1 MMKILMDFPSAYF
14 PIQPFYVK
22 KIKMRGVPLVQAEEM
37 FSMAALGES
46 IAIDRPSILTFHG
59 D

>member
-22 KIKMRGVPLVQAEEM
+22 KIKMSRDGAMLFKPLK
-37 FSMAALGES
+37 
-46 IAIDRPSILTFHG
+46 
-59 D
+59 

>member
-1 MMKILMDFPSAYF
+1 MT
-14 PIQPFYVK
+14 
-22 KIKMRGVPLVQAEEM
+22 IKGLSIIQAEEI

-46 IAIDRPSILTFHG
+46 IAIDRPAVLTFHG